1 MPNVTFSMEDTSPL
15 LVYSDAWTAGTFQ
28 SDNLTERYSQS
39 SYMYTNVIDAS
50 VYFLFNGK
58 KVNFYGG
65 KRARTGF
72 YQIIVDSN
80 AYAPVDGK
88 TVNPELFQTPLSSIP
103 WLSEGQHTVTLKNLN
118 AGSVVDL
125 DYVTW
130 MTTIGKDNEQLITNI
145 IEDNDPSFTYEP
157 ADAWTTN
164 LNNLGTFSG
173 GSGHASSKPGSTM
186 KFSFEGDAVSLYGP
200 VGANGTRYDVSV
212 DVGTGLPNNYTTRKT
227 LSRSNQMLYH
237 VSKLGPGRHTV
248 TLTVLSED
256 GASGESTVA
265 IDYAQVYTTPSLS
278 GQGLNVGNSPQAL
291 STGAVV
297 GITLGTVVGFIA
309 LVGIVIWGVLCYI
322 KQRHNRSFFYG
333 FVEKS
338 KPEKE
343 DELSAHPFQ
352 LEYSTVPSG
361 SPPPTQHTLVT
372 QASHG
377 SLAATPNTGQWP
389 RSGGQDSIET
399 SVSQRPLLHQTS
411 NPNVQ
416 EIIIPAAGMSEKMRR
431 ELAPRL
437 QAPPQGTRPRQN
449 PAALGAQNH
458 NMSTVR
464 EESSGGSNAP
474 NLTVVT
480 NTDDISYGSAPP
492 PEYTQQASAIPSTA
506 ASSFY
511 AREAYRGH

>member
-1 MPNVTFSMEDTSPL
+1 MPNVTFRMEDTSPL
-15 LVYSDAWTAGTFQ
+15 LVYSDAWTTGTFQ
-28 SDNLTERYSQS
+28 SDNLTEQYSQS
-39 SYMYTNVIDAS
+39 SYMYTSAMNADVFF
-50 VYFLFNGK
+50 VFNGT
-58 KVNFYGG
+58 KVSIYGG
-65 KRARTGF
+65 KRARNGF
-72 YQIIVDSN
+72 YQIAVDRN
-80 AYAPVDGK
+80 DYTPVNGK
-88 TVNPELFQTPLSSIP
+88 TDNPESFQTPLFSST
-103 WLSEGQHTVTLKNLN
+103 WLSNAFHTVNLKNAN

-130 MTTIGKDNEQLITNI
+130 VTAVGKEDEQLITNI
-145 IEDNDPSFTYEP
+145 FEDNDPSFTYEP

-173 GSGHASSKPGSTM
+173 GSGHASSKEGSTM

-200 VGANGTRYDVSV
+200 VGANGTLYSVSIN
-212 DVGTGLPNNYTTRKT
+212 VGTGLPNSYTTKKT
-227 LSRSNQMLYH
+227 LSRSNQLLYH
-237 VSKLGPGRHTV
+237 ASKLGPDRHTV
-248 TLTVLSED
+248 TLTVLHED
-256 GASGESTVA
+256 GASGESTLAV
-265 IDYAQVYTTPSLS
+265 DYAQVYTTPSLS
-278 GQGLNVGNSPQAL
+278 GQGL

-297 GITLGTVVGFIA
+297 GITLGTVAGFIA
-309 LVGIVIWGVLCYI
+309 LVGIAIWGVLCYI

-352 LEYSTVPSG
+352 YNTVPSG
-361 SPPPTQHTLVT
+361 SPPPTQHTLLT
-372 QASHG
+372 QVSHG

-416 EIIIPAAGMSEKMRR
+416 EIIIPPAGMSEKMRR

-474 NLTVVT
+474 NLTVAT
-480 NTDDISYGSAPP
+480 NTDNLSYGSAPP